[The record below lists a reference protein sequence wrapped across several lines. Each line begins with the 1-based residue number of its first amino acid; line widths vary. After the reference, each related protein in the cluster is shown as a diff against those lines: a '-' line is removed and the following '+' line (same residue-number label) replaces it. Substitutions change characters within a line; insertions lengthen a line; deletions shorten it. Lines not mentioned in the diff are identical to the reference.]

1 MSRSRTRWST
11 LLAALAPFLGLVLI
25 LVLIAIYG
33 QLFKPDVEFFTSH
46 RLALIAKQTAI
57 VGLGALGM
65 TGIIA
70 AGGIDLS
77 VGSMLALT
85 SVTLAQ
91 TLTWGWSPAWAL
103 LATLAVGSAAGALN
117 GILITSLR
125 IVPFIVTLGTM
136 LAYRG
141 LAEALADERK
151 IAANAPGWLANLLN
165 PPAAGSLQLLP
176 SGVWLVLVIGVALA
190 LVLRRSVFGRH
201 VFAIG
206 SSEATARLCGVPVE
220 RRKIEIYALCGLLMA
235 MAGVLEF
242 NSLNSQG
249 SPSSGSGKE
258 LDIIAAVVIGG
269 GSLSGGRGSV
279 LGSLVGA
286 LIMNTLRSGCV
297 FAEIGEPVQKM
308 VTGAI
313 IIAAIA
319 LDRTRSR
326 ETS

>member
-1 MSRSRTRWST
+1 VSSASARARS
-11 LLAALAPFLGLVLI
+11 LLGMLAPFIGLALI

-33 QLFKPDVEFFTSH
+33 QLFKPEVEFFTAH
-46 RLALIAKQTAI
+46 RIALIAKQTAI

-65 TGIIA
+65 TGVIA

-91 TLTWGWSPAWAL
+91 TLVWGWSPGTAL
-103 LATLAVGSAAGALN
+103 LTTLLVGCAAGALN
-117 GILITSLR
+117 GLLITGLR

-151 IAANAPGWLANLLN
+151 IAANAPDWLAGLLN

-176 SGVWLVLVIGVALA
+176 SGVWLVIALGALLA
-190 LVLRRSVFGRH
+190 LLLRRSVFGRH

-206 SSEATARLCGVPVE
+206 SSEPTARLCGVPVE
-220 RRKIEIYALCGLLMA
+220 RRKIEIYALCGLFMGL
-235 MAGVLEF
+235 AGVLEF
-242 NSLNSQG
+242 DSLNSQG
-249 SPSSGSGKE
+249 SPTSGSGKE

-269 GSLSGGRGSV
+269 GSLNGGRGSV

-286 LIMNTLRSGCV
+286 LMMNTLRSGCV

-319 LDRTRSR
+319 IDRTR
-326 ETS
+326 

>member
-1 MSRSRTRWST
+1 MSAGSERARA
-11 LLAALAPFLGLVLI
+11 LAALLAPFIGLLLI

-33 QLFKPDVEFFTSH
+33 QLFKPEVEFFTAH
-46 RLALIAKQTAI
+46 RIALIAKQTAI

-65 TGIIA
+65 TGVIA

-91 TLTWGWSPAWAL
+91 TLVWGWSPGWAL
-103 LATLAVGSAAGALN
+103 LATLCVGCAAGALN
-117 GILITSLR
+117 GVLITGLR

-151 IAANAPGWLANLLN
+151 IAATAPDWLAGLLN

-176 SGVWLVLVIGVALA
+176 SGVWLVIALGAVLA

-206 SSEATARLCGVPVE
+206 SSEPTARLCGVPVE
-220 RRKIEIYALCGLLMA
+220 RRKIEIYALCGLFMA
-235 MAGVLEF
+235 LAGVLEF
-242 NSLNSQG
+242 DSLNSQG
-249 SPSSGSGKE
+249 SPTSGSGKE

-286 LIMNTLRSGCV
+286 LMMNTLRSGCV
-297 FAEIGEPVQKM
+297 FAEVGEPVQKL

-313 IIAAIA
+313 IIVAIA
-319 LDRTRSR
+319 LDRTR
-326 ETS
+326 